1 MKNWQIKKKKIFLY
15 QFLGVKISPENTVI
29 LGQVLKETPH
39 FVPFHWRNKQQSLVR
54 GKRVLV
60 HKPLVSKNRFKI
72 RAHCKSWCTGP
83 IITKLRKIFLFL
95 LSCSSCPCLSFS
107 VYVINRFLTNLVTK
121 ENLTYFKLVI
131 NHLWT
136 LPQKY
141 ITFFLSHFE
150 KRRGISYPFLDALIK
165 VKSFAGKSR
174 LTYKV

>member
-1 MKNWQIKKKKIFLY
+1 MEQRPYFRLRCFL
-15 QFLGVKISPENTVI
+15 P
-29 LGQVLKETPH
+29 
-39 FVPFHWRNKQQSLVR
+39 
-54 GKRVLV
+54 
-60 HKPLVSKNRFKI
+60 
-72 RAHCKSWCTGP
+72 
-83 IITKLRKIFLFL
+83 L
-95 LSCSSCPCLSFS
+95 LSCSSYPCLSFS

-165 VKSFAGKSR
+165 VKSFAGKPR
-174 LTYKV
+174 LTYKVYKKVCSCYCHANLLEKKSFIFVLKQHACIILRTGP